1 MLRVLRPPSSHAK
14 EDTERSGASRVR
26 GISAGEG
33 LPAPRE
39 KHRDGTYAGGLDW
52 VTIGHVVSVNVGT
65 RRTVEW
71 HGRSVETGIWKSPV
85 EGRVSVRGVNVDGDE
100 QADLRVHG
108 GVDKA
113 VYAYAL
119 EDYEWWS
126 SKLGRVLE
134 PGTFGDNLTV
144 AAFDPS
150 DAVIGS
156 RWRIGTAVLQ
166 VTQPRQPCF
175 KIGMRMGD
183 AGFVDE
189 FEIAARFG
197 AYLRIIV
204 EGDVAAGD
212 EVDAMG
218 LERAVSPFGHGAGIT
233 VRELGKADRGADRS
247 FLERVLADPAVTE
260 GWHEWAR
267 RQMTRQ

>member
-1 MLRVLRPPSSHAK
+1 V
-14 EDTERSGASRVR
+14 
-26 GISAGEG
+26 I
-33 LPAPRE
+33 
-39 KHRDGTYAGGLDW
+39 GTYADGLDW

-71 HGRSVETGIWKSPV
+71 YGRSVETGIWKSPV
-85 EGRVSVRGVNVDGDE
+85 EGRVAVRGVNVDGDE

-144 AAFDPS
+144 AGFDPS

-156 RWRIGTAVLQ
+156 RWRIGSTVLQ

-175 KIGMRMGD
+175 KLGMRMGD

-189 FEIAARFG
+189 FEVAARFG

-204 EGDVAAGD
+204 EGDVGAGD
-212 EVDAMG
+212 AVEAMG
-218 LERAVSPFGHGAGIT
+218 LDRDGIT
-233 VRELGKADRGADRS
+233 VRKLGKADRGVDRA
-247 FLERVLADPAVTE
+247 FLERVLADAAVPE